1 MPFKIRLYVIDY
13 NQEKKEALETLY
25 SVTESQPLL
34 NLRFMRCFLTI
45 KIDFFLKMYLHLL

>member
-45 KIDFFLKMYLHLL
+45 KIDFFLKMNFS